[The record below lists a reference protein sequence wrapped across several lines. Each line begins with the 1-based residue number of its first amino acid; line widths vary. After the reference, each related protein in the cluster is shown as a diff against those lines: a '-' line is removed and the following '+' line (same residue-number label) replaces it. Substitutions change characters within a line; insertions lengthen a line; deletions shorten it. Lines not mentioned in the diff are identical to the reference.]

1 MQPDILPENQ
11 ESEGSE
17 IREIVE
23 RLQASQ
29 KEAETQIRF
38 SKQLSEQAVKITGD
52 RLKKAGRLQKYV
64 DEVHQSDQI
73 LRDLQGAL
81 QAIQSK
87 TKAINSIVMKLQ
99 LLSFNASIE
108 ASRAAQYG
116 KGFSVVAEEV
126 GRLAQTSGQAAR
138 EIEVLVNTCHEQTNR
153 GMDEILEKSSRS
165 VTACRELLSGL
176 SDVSTCVDGVASAL
190 VQIDQV
196 STAQALEMDK
206 LSLKAKR
213 KTIKIQAPVKAV
225 PKPEPVEERAPLID
239 VQSIDADDPSFKIQ
253 D

>member
-1 MQPDILPENQ
+1 MRPDLIPENRDG
-11 ESEGSE
+11 ETTDSTD
-17 IREIVE
+17 IID
-23 RLQASQ
+23 RLQAGQ
-29 KEAETQIRF
+29 KEVDTQIRF

-64 DEVHQSDQI
+64 DEVHESDQI

-81 QAIQSK
+81 QMIQSK

-138 EIEVLVNTCHEQTNR
+138 EIEVLVNSCHEQTTR
-153 GMDEILEKSSRS
+153 GMDTILEKSSRS

-190 VQIDQV
+190 TQIDQV
-196 STAQALEMDK
+196 CHAQALEMDR
-206 LSLKAKR
+206 LSLNAKR
-213 KTIKIQAPVKAV
+213 KVSKFETPIKAV
-225 PKPEPVEERAPLID
+225 PKPVQAGAEVPFID
-239 VQSIDADDPSFKIQ
+239 IQSIDADDPSFKTQ
-253 D
+253 E